1 MSRLAPRTADD
12 ENGAEM
18 AYQRRI
24 YEFPG
29 GFLETNAY
37 GEDDDSGVY
46 LELFQ
51 PEDDTRDD
59 DERPEAG
66 HAV

>member
-1 MSRLAPRTADD
+1 
-12 ENGAEM
+12 M
-18 AYQRRI
+18 AYQRRV

-29 GFLETNAY
+29 GFLETNTY
-37 GEDDDSGVY
+37 GDEDDSGVY
-46 LELFQ
+46 LEFFRSD
-51 PEDDTRDD
+51 EDRQD

>member
-1 MSRLAPRTADD
+1 
-12 ENGAEM
+12 M

-37 GEDDDSGVY
+37 EDDDSGVY
-46 LELFQ
+46 LELFRSG
-51 PEDDTRDD
+51 EDDSRD
-59 DERPEAG
+59 DERPEVGNAL
-66 HAV
+66 

>member
-1 MSRLAPRTADD
+1 
-12 ENGAEM
+12 M